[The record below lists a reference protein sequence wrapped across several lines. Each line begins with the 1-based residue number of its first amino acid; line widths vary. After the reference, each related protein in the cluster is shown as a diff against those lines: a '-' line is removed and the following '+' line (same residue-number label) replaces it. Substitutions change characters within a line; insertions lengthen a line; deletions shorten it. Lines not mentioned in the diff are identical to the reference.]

1 MSAPESPDPTAAQDL
16 PSTQDLPSGLP
27 PDLPP
32 GLPRGQD
39 GPEGAYRVLAR
50 KYRPTR
56 LSELA
61 GQEAVVRILTN
72 AIAQDRIA
80 QAFLLTGV
88 RGTGKT
94 TTARIIARALN
105 CIGPDGEGGPTPA
118 PCGVCAHCT
127 AIAEDRHVDVIEM
140 DAASRTGVADIREL
154 IEGVRYRPVS
164 ARRKIYIIDEV
175 HMLSTSAFN
184 ALLKTLEE
192 PPPHVVFIFATTELR
207 KVPITVQSRCQRLT
221 LRRID
226 EAVLRDRFAAI
237 VEREEVAAEPAAI
250 ALIAKAAD
258 GSARDGLSL
267 LDQAIAHTGG
277 EVTAAQVVEMLG
289 LADRT
294 RIFDLF
300 EAALR
305 GRLPEALALLSDMY
319 ASGADPATLLSDLLE
334 LTHFLTRAKVV
345 PAMLEDP
352 GTPEAERTRGKA
364 LSEGLSLP
372 VLSRTWQ
379 VLLKGLQETQT
390 AERPLQAAEM
400 VLIRLAYMSDLPT
413 PEALVRQLE
422 GGGTAGTGAGP
433 KAETPPPASAPVSA
447 AGGNGGGG
455 GTTALARQA
464 VPEPQGRPETQ
475 ARAEAQPEAAA
486 VPESFEGLVRLF
498 WERKE
503 GRLAVHLSDHVH
515 LVRYAP
521 GILEFRPGELA
532 PPKLAGTVGRLLQD
546 WTGRRWMVSVSE
558 GADGAPTLAEQ
569 RQAAAAA
576 EREEVMKHP
585 LVQAALETFP
595 GAEVLAIR
603 RKAEADADEAEPE
616 PRAAQAAPKEGDAEA

>member
-1 MSAPESPDPTAAQDL
+1 
-16 PSTQDLPSGLP
+16 
-27 PDLPP
+27 
-32 GLPRGQD
+32 
-39 GPEGAYRVLAR
+39 
-50 KYRPTR
+50 
-56 LSELA
+56 
-61 GQEAVVRILTN
+61 
-72 AIAQDRIA
+72 
-80 QAFLLTGV
+80 
-88 RGTGKT
+88 
-94 TTARIIARALN
+94 
-105 CIGPDGEGGPTPA
+105 
-118 PCGVCAHCT
+118 
-127 AIAEDRHVDVIEM
+127 
-140 DAASRTGVADIREL
+140 
-154 IEGVRYRPVS
+154 
-164 ARRKIYIIDEV
+164 
-175 HMLSTSAFN
+175 
-184 ALLKTLEE
+184 
-192 PPPHVVFIFATTELR
+192 ELR

-237 VEREEVAAEPAAI
+237 VEKEEVAAEPAAI

-277 EVTAAQVVEMLG
+277 DVTAARVVEMLG

-305 GRLPEALALLSDMY
+305 GKLPEALSLLSDMY

-345 PAMLEDP
+345 PTMLEDP

-379 VLLKGLQETQT
+379 VLLKGLKETQA

-413 PEALVRQLE
+413 PEALVRQLKDGGTTAA
-422 GGGTAGTGAGP
+422 GGGSKAEAPAGP
-433 KAETPPPASAPVSA
+433 APVS
-447 AGGNGGGG
+447 AGGNGGSG

-464 VPEPQGRPETQ
+464 APEPQDRPETQ
-475 ARAEAQPEAAA
+475 ARAEVRPEAEAAA
-486 VPESFEGLVRLF
+486 VPERFEDLVQLF
-498 WERKE
+498 WDRKE
-503 GRLAVHLSDHVH
+503 GRLAVHLSEHVH

-521 GILEFRPGELA
+521 GILEFRPGEQA

-558 GADGAPTLAEQ
+558 GEVGAATLAEQ
-569 RQAAAAA
+569 RQAAEAA
-576 EREEVMKHP
+576 ERDEVLKHP

-595 GAEVLAIR
+595 GAELLAVR
-603 RKAEADADEAEPE
+603 RKAGTDADEPE
-616 PRAAQAAPKEGDAEA
+616 PGAAESAPNEGDEEA

>member
-1 MSAPESPDPTAAQDL
+1 MSQSEGPELPEAQE
-16 PSTQDLPSGLP
+16 S
-27 PDLPP
+27 
-32 GLPRGQD
+32 QD
-39 GPEGAYRVLAR
+39 GTYRVLAR
-50 KYRPTR
+50 RYRPTR
-56 LSELA
+56 LSELL

-72 AIAQDRIA
+72 AIAQERVA

-105 CIGPDGEGGPTPA
+105 CIGPEGDGGPTPS
-118 PCGVCAHCT
+118 PCGACEHCT

-192 PPPHVVFIFATTELR
+192 PPPHVVFVFATTELR

-237 VEREEVAAEPAAI
+237 VEKEEVAAEPAAI

-300 EAALR
+300 DAALR
-305 GRLPEALALLSDMY
+305 GKLPEALALLSDMY

-345 PAMLEDP
+345 PAMLEEP

-379 VLLKGLQETQT
+379 VLLKGLQETQA

-413 PEALVRQLE
+413 PEALVRQLKD
-422 GGGTAGTGAGP
+422 GGTAGTEAGP
-433 KAETPPPASAPVSA
+433 KAGPAPAGPAPVSA
-447 AGGNGGGG
+447 GGNGGG

-464 VPEPQGRPETQ
+464 APDPVPAPQDHPETQ
-475 ARAEAQPEAAA
+475 AQAEAPPEAGTAA
-486 VPESFEGLVRLF
+486 VPKSFEGLVQLF
-498 WERKE
+498 WDRKE
-503 GRLAVHLSDHVH
+503 GRLAVHLSEHVH

-521 GILEFRPGELA
+521 GILEFRPGESA

-558 GADGAPTLAEQ
+558 GES
-569 RQAAAAA
+569 
-576 EREEVMKHP
+576 
-585 LVQAALETFP
+585 
-595 GAEVLAIR
+595 
-603 RKAEADADEAEPE
+603 
-616 PRAAQAAPKEGDAEA
+616 

>member
-1 MSAPESPDPTAAQDL
+1 MSAPESPEPPKAQDL
-16 PSTQDLPSGLP
+16 PQGQELPQ
-27 PDLPP
+27 
-32 GLPRGQD
+32 GQD

-61 GQEAVVRILTN
+61 GQEAIVRILTN
-72 AIAQDRIA
+72 AIAQERIA

-105 CIGPDGEGGPTPA
+105 CVGPDGQGGPTPA
-118 PCGVCAHCT
+118 PCGVCEHCR
-127 AIAEDRHVDVIEM
+127 AIAEDRHVDIIEM

-164 ARRKIYIIDEV
+164 ARRKVYIIDEV

-237 VEREEVAAEPAAI
+237 VEKEEVAAEPAAI

-300 EAALR
+300 DAALR
-305 GRLPEALALLSDMY
+305 GKLPEALALLSDMY

-345 PAMLEDP
+345 PAMLEEP

-379 VLLKGLQETQT
+379 VLLKGLQETQA

-413 PEALVRQLE
+413 PEALVRQLKD
-422 GGGTAGTGAGP
+422 GGAAGAGAAAA
-433 KAETPPPASAPVSA
+433 AEAAPAGPAPVSA
-447 AGGNGGGG
+447 GGGNGGA
-455 GTTALARQA
+455 TALAQQA
-464 VPEPQGRPETQ
+464 VAEPDPAPQERPEAPTAPE
-475 ARAEAQPEAAA
+475 ARAHADTEPVAETAA
-486 VPESFEGLVRLF
+486 VPESFEGLVQLF
-498 WERKE
+498 WDRKE
-503 GRLAVHLSDHVH
+503 GRLAVHLTEHVH

-521 GILEFRPGELA
+521 GILEFRPGALA
-532 PPKLAGTVGRLLQD
+532 PPKLAGSVGRHLQD

-558 GADGAPTLAEQ
+558 GEAGAPTLAEQ
-569 RQAAAAA
+569 RQAAEAA
-576 EREEVMKHP
+576 ERDEVLKHP

-595 GAEVLAIR
+595 GAELLAIR
-603 RKAEADADEAEPE
+603 RKAEDAEAEADEAEPE
-616 PRAAQAAPKEGDAEA
+616 TVAAESAPKKGDAEA

>member
-1 MSAPESPDPTAAQDL
+1 MSAPESPDPQQAQDL
-16 PSTQDLPSGLP
+16 P
-27 PDLPP
+27 PD
-32 GLPRGQD
+32 LPRGQD

-61 GQEAVVRILTN
+61 GQEAIVRILTN
-72 AIAQDRIA
+72 AIAQERIA

-105 CIGPDGEGGPTPA
+105 CIGPDGQGGPTPA
-118 PCGVCAHCT
+118 PCGVCEHCT

-164 ARRKIYIIDEV
+164 ARRKVYIIDEV

-226 EAVLRDRFAAI
+226 QAVLRDRFAAI
-237 VEREEVAAEPAAI
+237 VEKEEVAAEPAAI

-277 EVTAAQVVEMLG
+277 DVTAAQVVEMLG

-300 EAALR
+300 DAALR
-305 GRLPEALALLSDMY
+305 GKLPEALSLLSDMY

-364 LSEGLSLP
+364 LSEGLTLP

-379 VLLKGLQETQT
+379 VLLKGLQETQA

-413 PEALVRQLE
+413 PETLVRQLKD
-422 GGGTAGTGAGP
+422 GGTAEPGGGP
-433 KAETPPPASAPVSA
+433 KAEAAKSGPAPVSA
-447 AGGNGGGG
+447 SGGGG
-455 GTTALARQA
+455 QGGATALAQQA
-464 VPEPQGRPETQ
+464 AAEPDPAPQAPPETLDRPETQ
-475 ARAEAQPEAAA
+475 AAGTAA
-486 VPESFEGLVRLF
+486 VPERFENLVQLF
-498 WERKE
+498 WDRKE
-503 GRLAVHLSDHVH
+503 GRLAVHLSEHVH

-532 PPKLAGTVGRLLQD
+532 PPKLAGSVGRLLQD

-558 GADGAPTLAEQ
+558 GEAGAPTLAEQ
-569 RQAAAAA
+569 RQAAETA
-576 EREEVMKHP
+576 ERDEVLKHP

-595 GAEVLAIR
+595 GAELLAVR
-603 RKAEADADEAEPE
+603 RKAVADRGADGAEPE
-616 PRAAQAAPKEGDAEA
+616 PGAAESAPKEGDAEA

>member
-1 MSAPESPDPTAAQDL
+1 MSAPESPDPQQAQDL
-16 PSTQDLPSGLP
+16 PQVLED
-27 PDLPP
+27 
-32 GLPRGQD
+32 
-39 GPEGAYRVLAR
+39 PEGAYRVLAR

-72 AIAQDRIA
+72 AIAQERIA

-105 CIGPDGEGGPTPA
+105 CVGPDGQGGPTPA
-118 PCGVCAHCT
+118 PCGVCEHCT
-127 AIAEDRHVDVIEM
+127 AISEDRHVDVIEM

-164 ARRKIYIIDEV
+164 ARRKVYIIDEV

-237 VEREEVAAEPAAI
+237 VEKEEVAAEPAAI

-277 EVTAAQVVEMLG
+277 DVTAARVVEMLG

-294 RIFDLF
+294 QIFDLF

-305 GRLPEALALLSDMY
+305 GKLPEALSLLSDMY

-345 PAMLEDP
+345 PTMLEDP

-379 VLLKGLQETQT
+379 VLLKGLQETQA

-413 PEALVRQLE
+413 PEALVRQLKDGGTTAA
-422 GGGTAGTGAGP
+422 GGGSKAEAPAGP
-433 KAETPPPASAPVSA
+433 APVS
-447 AGGNGGGG
+447 AGGNGGSG

-464 VPEPQGRPETQ
+464 APEPQDRPETQ
-475 ARAEAQPEAAA
+475 ARAEVRPEAEAAA
-486 VPESFEGLVRLF
+486 VPERFEDLVQLF
-498 WERKE
+498 WDRKE
-503 GRLAVHLSDHVH
+503 GRLAVHLSEHVH

-521 GILEFRPGELA
+521 GILEFRPGEQA

-558 GADGAPTLAEQ
+558 GEAGAATLAEQ
-569 RQAAAAA
+569 RQAAEAA
-576 EREEVMKHP
+576 ERDEVLKHP

-595 GAEVLAIR
+595 GAELLAVR
-603 RKAEADADEAEPE
+603 RKAGTDADEPE
-616 PRAAQAAPKEGDAEA
+616 PGAAESAPNEGDEEA

>member
-1 MSAPESPDPTAAQDL
+1 MSAPE
-16 PSTQDLPSGLP
+16 G
-27 PDLPP
+27 PDLPQT
-32 GLPRGQD
+32 QD
-39 GPEGAYRVLAR
+39 GEDGAYRVLAR

-56 LSELA
+56 LSELL

-72 AIAQDRIA
+72 AIAQDRVA

-105 CIGPDGEGGPTPA
+105 CIGPDGEGGPTPT
-118 PCGVCAHCT
+118 PCGVCEHCRG
-127 AIAEDRHVDVIEM
+127 IAEDRHVDVIEM

-192 PPPHVVFIFATTELR
+192 PPPHVVFVFATTELR

-221 LRRID
+221 LRRVE
-226 EAVLRDRFAAI
+226 EAALRDHFAAI
-237 VEREEVAAEPAAI
+237 VEKESAAAEPAAL

-258 GSARDGLSL
+258 GSVRDGLSL

-277 EVTAAQVVEMLG
+277 DVTAAQVVEMLG

-294 RIFDLF
+294 RILDLF
-300 EAALR
+300 EAAL
-305 GRLPEALALLSDMY
+305 GGKVAEALELLSGMY
-319 ASGADPATLLSDLLE
+319 ASGADPASLLSDLME

-345 PAMLEDP
+345 PEVLDNP

-364 LSEGLSLP
+364 LAEGLSLP
-372 VLSRTWQ
+372 ILARTWQ
-379 VLLKGLQETQT
+379 LLLKGLQETQA

-413 PEALVRQLE
+413 PEDLVRQLKDS
-422 GGGTAGTGAGP
+422 APAGP
-433 KAETPPPASAPVSA
+433 STAPAAAAPGGSGGAVA
-447 AGGNGGGG
+447 QGGNG
-455 GTTALARQA
+455 TSAAVASQPAPAEAAPLPEQA
-464 VPEPQGRPETQ
+464 PEERPETQ
-475 ARAEAQPEAAA
+475 APVQAEAHTETQSIAP
-486 VPESFEGLVRLF
+486 PESFQDLVQLF
-498 WERKE
+498 WDRKE
-503 GRLAVHLSDHVH
+503 GRLAVHLTDHVH

-521 GILEFRPGELA
+521 GQLEFRPSELA
-532 PPKLAGTVGRLLQD
+532 PPKLAGTIGRLLQD
-546 WTGRRWMVSVSE
+546 WTGQRWMVSVSE
-558 GADGAPTLAEQ
+558 DATAEPTLAEQ
-569 RQAAAAA
+569 RQAAEAA
-576 EREEVMKHP
+576 ERDEVMRHP
-585 LVQAALETFP
+585 LVKAALETFP
-595 GAEVLAIR
+595 GAELLEIR
-603 RKAEADADEAEPE
+603 RKPGQEDLSEDQTPDE
-616 PRAAQAAPKEGDAEA
+616 RPKKGDAEA

>member
-1 MSAPESPDPTAAQDL
+1 MSAPESPEPPKAQDL
-16 PSTQDLPSGLP
+16 PQ
-27 PDLPP
+27 
-32 GLPRGQD
+32 GQD

-61 GQEAVVRILTN
+61 GQEAIVRILTN
-72 AIAQDRIA
+72 AIAQERIA

-105 CIGPDGEGGPTPA
+105 CVGPDGEGGPTPA
-118 PCGVCAHCT
+118 PCGVCEHCR

-164 ARRKIYIIDEV
+164 ARRKVYIIDEV

-237 VEREEVAAEPAAI
+237 VEKEEVAAEPAAI

-305 GRLPEALALLSDMY
+305 GKLPEALALLSDMY
-319 ASGADPATLLSDLLE
+319 ASGADPASLLSDLLE

-345 PAMLEDP
+345 PAMLEEP

-379 VLLKGLQETQT
+379 VLLKGLQETQA

-413 PEALVRQLE
+413 PEALVRQLKD
-422 GGGTAGTGAGP
+422 GGAAGAGAAP
-433 KAETPPPASAPVSA
+433 AAETPPAGPAPVSA
-447 AGGNGGGG
+447 GGGNGGG

-464 VPEPQGRPETQ
+464 APEPQGHPET
-475 ARAEAQPEAAA
+475 EAQPAAGTAA
-486 VPESFEGLVRLF
+486 VPESFEGLVQLF
-498 WERKE
+498 WDRKE
-503 GRLAVHLSDHVH
+503 GRLAVHLSEHVH

-521 GILEFRPGELA
+521 GILEFRPGALA
-532 PPKLAGTVGRLLQD
+532 PPKLAGSVGRHLQD

-558 GADGAPTLAEQ
+558 GEAGAPTLAEQ
-569 RQAAAAA
+569 RQAAEAA
-576 EREEVMKHP
+576 ERDEVLKHP

-595 GAEVLAIR
+595 GAELLAIR
-603 RKAEADADEAEPE
+603 RKAEDAEADADGAEPE
-616 PRAAQAAPKEGDAEA
+616 TGAAEAAPKEGDAEA

>member
-1 MSAPESPDPTAAQDL
+1 MSAPESPDPQQAQDL
-16 PSTQDLPSGLP
+16 PQVLED
-27 PDLPP
+27 
-32 GLPRGQD
+32 
-39 GPEGAYRVLAR
+39 PEGAYRVLAR

-72 AIAQDRIA
+72 AIAQERIA

-105 CIGPDGEGGPTPA
+105 CVGPDGQGGPTPA
-118 PCGVCAHCT
+118 PCGVCEHCT

-164 ARRKIYIIDEV
+164 ARRKVYIIDEV

-237 VEREEVAAEPAAI
+237 VEKEEVAAEPAAI

-277 EVTAAQVVEMLG
+277 DVTAARVVEMLG

-305 GRLPEALALLSDMY
+305 GKLPEALSLLSDMY

-345 PAMLEDP
+345 PTMLEDP

-379 VLLKGLQETQT
+379 VLLKGLKETQA

-413 PEALVRQLE
+413 PEALVRQLKDGGTTAA
-422 GGGTAGTGAGP
+422 GGGSKAEAPAGP
-433 KAETPPPASAPVSA
+433 APVS
-447 AGGNGGGG
+447 AGGNGGSG

-464 VPEPQGRPETQ
+464 APEPQDRPETQ
-475 ARAEAQPEAAA
+475 ARAEVRPEAEAAA
-486 VPESFEGLVRLF
+486 VPERFEDLVQLF
-498 WERKE
+498 WDRKE
-503 GRLAVHLSDHVH
+503 GRLAVHLSEHVH

-521 GILEFRPGELA
+521 GILEFRPGEQA

-558 GADGAPTLAEQ
+558 GEVGAATLAEQ
-569 RQAAAAA
+569 RQAAEAA
-576 EREEVMKHP
+576 ERDEVLKHP

-595 GAEVLAIR
+595 GAELLAVR
-603 RKAEADADEAEPE
+603 RKAGTDADEPE
-616 PRAAQAAPKEGDAEA
+616 PGAAESAPNEGDEEA

>member
-1 MSAPESPDPTAAQDL
+1 MSAPESPDPQQAQDL
-16 PSTQDLPSGLP
+16 PADLPH
-27 PDLPP
+27 
-32 GLPRGQD
+32 GQE

-72 AIAQDRIA
+72 AIAQERIA

-105 CIGPDGEGGPTPA
+105 CVGPDGDGGPTPA
-118 PCGVCAHCT
+118 PCGVCEHCT

-164 ARRKIYIIDEV
+164 ARRKVYIIDEV

-192 PPPHVVFIFATTELR
+192 PPPHVKFIFATTELR

-237 VEREEVAAEPAAI
+237 VEKEEVAAEPAAI

-277 EVTAAQVVEMLG
+277 DVTASRVVEMLG

-305 GRLPEALALLSDMY
+305 GKLPEALALLSDMY

-345 PAMLEDP
+345 PTMLEDP

-379 VLLKGLQETQT
+379 VLLKGLQETQA

-413 PEALVRQLE
+413 PEALVRQLKDGGTTE
-422 GGGTAGTGAGP
+422 AGGGS
-433 KAETPPPASAPVSA
+433 KAEAPTGPAPVSA
-447 AGGNGGGG
+447 GSNGGSG

-464 VPEPQGRPETQ
+464 APEPQVRPETQ
-475 ARAEAQPEAAA
+475 ARAEVPPEAEAAA
-486 VPESFEGLVRLF
+486 VPERFEDLVQLF
-498 WERKE
+498 WDRKE
-503 GRLAVHLSDHVH
+503 GRLAVHLREHVH

-521 GILEFRPGELA
+521 GILEFRPGEQA

-558 GADGAPTLAEQ
+558 GEAGAPTLAEQ
-569 RQAAAAA
+569 RQAAETA
-576 EREEVMKHP
+576 ERDEILKHP

-595 GAEVLAIR
+595 GAELLAVR
-603 RKAEADADEAEPE
+603 RKASTDADADEPE
-616 PRAAQAAPKEGDAEA
+616 PGAAESAPNEGDAEA

>member
-1 MSAPESPDPTAAQDL
+1 MSAPESPDPQQAQDL
-16 PSTQDLPSGLP
+16 PQVLED
-27 PDLPP
+27 
-32 GLPRGQD
+32 
-39 GPEGAYRVLAR
+39 PEGAYRVLAR

-72 AIAQDRIA
+72 AIAQERIA

-105 CIGPDGEGGPTPA
+105 CVGPDGQGGPTPA
-118 PCGVCAHCT
+118 PCGVCEHCT

-164 ARRKIYIIDEV
+164 ARRKVYIIDEV

-237 VEREEVAAEPAAI
+237 VEKEEVAAEPAAI

-277 EVTAAQVVEMLG
+277 DVTAARVVEMLG

-305 GRLPEALALLSDMY
+305 GKLPEALSLLSDMY

-345 PAMLEDP
+345 PTMLEDP

-379 VLLKGLQETQT
+379 VLLKGLKETQA

-413 PEALVRQLE
+413 PEALVRQLKDGGTTAA
-422 GGGTAGTGAGP
+422 GGGSKAEAPAGP
-433 KAETPPPASAPVSA
+433 APVS
-447 AGGNGGGG
+447 AGGNGGSG

-464 VPEPQGRPETQ
+464 APEPQDRPETQ
-475 ARAEAQPEAAA
+475 ARAEVPPEAEAAA
-486 VPESFEGLVRLF
+486 VPERFEDLVQLF
-498 WERKE
+498 WDRKE
-503 GRLAVHLSDHVH
+503 GRLAVHLSEHVH

-521 GILEFRPGELA
+521 GILEFRPGEQA

-558 GADGAPTLAEQ
+558 GEVGAATLAEQ
-569 RQAAAAA
+569 RQAAEAA
-576 EREEVMKHP
+576 ERDEVLKHP

-595 GAEVLAIR
+595 GAELLAVR
-603 RKAEADADEAEPE
+603 RKAGTDADEPE
-616 PRAAQAAPKEGDAEA
+616 PGAAESAPNEGDEEA

>member
-1 MSAPESPDPTAAQDL
+1 MSAPESPDPPQAQDL
-16 PSTQDLPSGLP
+16 P
-27 PDLPP
+27 PD
-32 GLPRGQD
+32 LPRGQD

-72 AIAQDRIA
+72 AIAQERIA

-105 CIGPDGEGGPTPA
+105 CVGPDGDGGPTPA
-118 PCGVCAHCT
+118 PCGLCEHCT
-127 AIAEDRHVDVIEM
+127 AISEDRHVDVIEM

-164 ARRKIYIIDEV
+164 ARRKVYIIDEV

-237 VEREEVAAEPAAI
+237 VEKEEVAAEPAAI

-277 EVTAAQVVEMLG
+277 DVTAARVVEMLG

-305 GRLPEALALLSDMY
+305 GKLPEALALLSDMY

-379 VLLKGLQETQT
+379 VLLKGLQETQA

-413 PEALVRQLE
+413 PEALVRQLKDGQTTAA
-422 GGGTAGTGAGP
+422 GGGTKAEAPAGP
-433 KAETPPPASAPVSA
+433 APVS

-464 VPEPQGRPETQ
+464 APEPQDRPETQ
-475 ARAEAQPEAAA
+475 ARAEVRPEAEVAA
-486 VPESFEGLVRLF
+486 VPERFEDLVQLF
-498 WERKE
+498 WDRKE
-503 GRLAVHLSDHVH
+503 GRLAVHLSEHVH

-532 PPKLAGTVGRLLQD
+532 PPKLAGTVGRLLKD

-558 GADGAPTLAEQ
+558 GEAGAPTLAEQ
-569 RQAAAAA
+569 RLAAEAA
-576 EREEVMKHP
+576 ERDEVLKHP

-595 GAEVLAIR
+595 GAELLAVR
-603 RKAEADADEAEPE
+603 RKADRDADGAEPE
-616 PRAAQAAPKEGDAEA
+616 PGAAEPTPKEGDPEA

>member
-1 MSAPESPDPTAAQDL
+1 MSAPESPDPQRAQDL
-16 PSTQDLPSGLP
+16 PTD
-27 PDLPP
+27 
-32 GLPRGQD
+32 LPRGQD
-39 GPEGAYRVLAR
+39 GPEGVYRVLAR

-72 AIAQDRIA
+72 AIAQERIA

-105 CIGPDGEGGPTPA
+105 CVGPDGQGGPTPA
-118 PCGVCAHCT
+118 PCGVCEHCT
-127 AIAEDRHVDVIEM
+127 AISEDRHVDVIEM

-164 ARRKIYIIDEV
+164 ARRKVYIIDEV
-175 HMLSTSAFN
+175 HMLSASAFN

-237 VEREEVAAEPAAI
+237 VEKEEVAAEPAAI

-277 EVTAAQVVEMLG
+277 DVTAARVVEMLG

-300 EAALR
+300 ESALR
-305 GRLPEALALLSDMY
+305 GKLPEALALLSDMY
-319 ASGADPATLLSDLLE
+319 ACGADPATLLSDLLE

-345 PAMLEDP
+345 PTMLEDP

-379 VLLKGLQETQT
+379 VLLKGLQETQA

-413 PEALVRQLE
+413 PEALVRQLTD
-422 GGGTAGTGAGP
+422 GGTPEAGGGP
-433 KAETPPPASAPVSA
+433 KAEAGDAGPAPVPVG
-447 AGGNGGGG
+447 AGK
-455 GTTALARQA
+455 GTTALAQQA
-464 VPEPQGRPETQ
+464 AATPEPVPQAAPEAQERHETQ
-475 ARAEAQPEAAA
+475 AADTAA
-486 VPESFEGLVRLF
+486 VPERFEDLVQLF
-498 WERKE
+498 WDRKE
-503 GRLAVHLSDHVH
+503 GRLAVHLSEHVH

-532 PPKLAGTVGRLLQD
+532 PPKLAGTVGRLLKD

-558 GADGAPTLAEQ
+558 GEAGAPTLAEQ
-569 RQAAAAA
+569 RQAAEAA
-576 EREEVMKHP
+576 ERDEVLKHP

-595 GAEVLAIR
+595 GAELLAVR
-603 RKAEADADEAEPE
+603 RKGGRDADGSEPE
-616 PRAAQAAPKEGDAEA
+616 PGAAEPAPKQGDAEA

>member
-1 MSAPESPDPTAAQDL
+1 MSAPESPDPQRAQDL
-16 PSTQDLPSGLP
+16 PTD
-27 PDLPP
+27 
-32 GLPRGQD
+32 LPRGQD
-39 GPEGAYRVLAR
+39 GPEGVYRVLAR

-72 AIAQDRIA
+72 AIAQERIA

-105 CIGPDGEGGPTPA
+105 CVGPDGQGGPTPA
-118 PCGVCAHCT
+118 PCGVCEHCT
-127 AIAEDRHVDVIEM
+127 AISEDRHVDVIEM

-164 ARRKIYIIDEV
+164 ARRKVYIIDEV

-237 VEREEVAAEPAAI
+237 VEKEEVAAEPAAI

-277 EVTAAQVVEMLG
+277 DVTAARVVEMLG

-305 GRLPEALALLSDMY
+305 GKLPEALSLLSDMY

-345 PAMLEDP
+345 PTMLEDP

-379 VLLKGLQETQT
+379 VLLKGLKETQA

-413 PEALVRQLE
+413 PEALVRQLKDGGTTAA
-422 GGGTAGTGAGP
+422 GGGSKAEAPAGP
-433 KAETPPPASAPVSA
+433 APVS
-447 AGGNGGGG
+447 AGGNGGSG

-464 VPEPQGRPETQ
+464 APEPQDRPETQ
-475 ARAEAQPEAAA
+475 ARAEVRPEAEAAA
-486 VPESFEGLVRLF
+486 VPERFEDLVQLF
-498 WERKE
+498 WDRKE
-503 GRLAVHLSDHVH
+503 GRLAVHLSEHVH

-521 GILEFRPGELA
+521 GILEFRPGEQA

-558 GADGAPTLAEQ
+558 GEVGAATLAEQ
-569 RQAAAAA
+569 RQAAEAA
-576 EREEVMKHP
+576 ERDEVLKHP

-595 GAEVLAIR
+595 GAELLAVR
-603 RKAEADADEAEPE
+603 RKAGTDADEPE
-616 PRAAQAAPKEGDAEA
+616 PGAAESAPNEGDEEA

>member
-1 MSAPESPDPTAAQDL
+1 MSASESPDPPQAQDL
-16 PSTQDLPSGLP
+16 P
-27 PDLPP
+27 PD
-32 GLPRGQD
+32 LPRGQD

-61 GQEAVVRILTN
+61 GQEAIVRILTN

-105 CIGPDGEGGPTPA
+105 CVGPDGGGGPTAA
-118 PCGVCAHCT
+118 PCGLCEHCT
-127 AIAEDRHVDVIEM
+127 AISEDRHVDVIEM

-164 ARRKIYIIDEV
+164 ARRKVYIIDEV

-237 VEREEVAAEPAAI
+237 VEKEEVAAEPAAI

-277 EVTAAQVVEMLG
+277 DVTAARVTEMLG

-305 GRLPEALALLSDMY
+305 GKLPEALALLSDMY
-319 ASGADPATLLSDLLE
+319 AAGADPATLLSDLLE

-379 VLLKGLQETQT
+379 VLLKGLQETQA

-413 PEALVRQLE
+413 PEALVRQLAE
-422 GGGTAGTGAGP
+422 GDKAATGGGPKTGA
-433 KAETPPPASAPVSA
+433 ARAPVSTG
-447 AGGNGGGG
+447 GGNGGAA
-455 GTTALARQA
+455 ALARQA
-464 VPEPQGRPETQ
+464 APEPAPQDHPETR
-475 ARAEAQPEAAA
+475 ARAEAQPEAATAA
-486 VPESFEGLVRLF
+486 VPESFEGLIRLF
-498 WERKE
+498 WDRKE
-503 GRLAVHLSDHVH
+503 GKLAVHLSDHVH

-558 GADGAPTLAEQ
+558 GEAGAPTLAEQ
-569 RQAAAAA
+569 RRAA
-576 EREEVMKHP
+576 EATERDEVLQHP

-595 GAEVLAIR
+595 GAELLAVR
-603 RKAEADADEAEPE
+603 RKADAAAAEPE
-616 PRAAQAAPKEGDAEA
+616 PGAAAAAPKEGDAEA